1 MNVFQTGEW
10 MSTLQDGY
18 GYQPCCIMYEGA
30 GLPYMVDIRFGI
42 KNYFSMPFDTYGGMD
57 NGDVFKAHYLA
68 KAFMELPGIGYR
80 YVVTYDYQ
88 VDPQLVWT
96 GYETSKRST
105 QVKDVRPP
113 PDVMWK
119 HLHKDNRTAI
129 KSAWKNGVT
138 VEVDDENKAME
149 LLLTQFP
156 EKFLDAL
163 NYHMGRYYFPYIA
176 IVDGKVVVASIM
188 FVYGDTVTYWASV
201 NTSTGRNTNANYML
215 LWDAIQ
221 DAHKAGCKT
230 FNFGASPKGAESLVK
245 FKSSWGT
252 ETHNYEVHYIIPRPL
267 RPIMRVREWLRS

>member
-1 MNVFQTGEW
+1 
-10 MSTLQDGY
+10 
-18 GYQPCCIMYEGA
+18 MYEGA

-88 VDPQLVWT
+88 VDPQLVWA

-105 QVKDVRPP
+105 QVKDITLS
-113 PDVMWK
+113 PDDMWRG
-119 HLHKDNRTAI
+119 LHKDNRTCI
-129 KSAWKNGVT
+129 RNAWKSDVVVGV
-138 VEVDDENKAME
+138 DEDSRGQE
-149 LLLTQFP
+149 LLIKQFP
-156 EKFLDAL
+156 KKFLNAL
-163 NYHMGRYYFPYIA
+163 EYHMGRYYFPYIA
-176 IVDGKVVVASIM
+176 MVKGKLAVASIM
-188 FVYGDTVTYWASV
+188 FVYGDTMTYWASV
-201 NTSTGRNTNANYML
+201 NTGLGRDVDANYML
-215 LWDAIQ
+215 LWTAIQ

-252 ETHNYEVHYIIPRPL
+252 KTHNYEVHYIIPRPL